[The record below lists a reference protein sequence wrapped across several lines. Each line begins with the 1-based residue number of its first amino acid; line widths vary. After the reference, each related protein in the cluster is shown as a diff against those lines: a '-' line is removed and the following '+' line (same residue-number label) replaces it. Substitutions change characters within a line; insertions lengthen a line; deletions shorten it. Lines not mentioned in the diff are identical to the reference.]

1 MDAMRTVVFHGPLA
15 EKFGSTFEFSASSV
29 AEVCRALTVMV
40 PGFEKYMMESRDND
54 MEFAILADDENYE
67 ESQLANPL
75 GTVKE
80 VHFVPVIGGAKKEGI
95 LQTIVGA
102 VLIVVGAVINY
113 FFGWTGIGAVVGK
126 AMIGAGISMVV
137 GGVVQMLSPQPK
149 SSQAE
154 KKDDPTSY
162 LFNGAVNVSAQG
174 ASVPVL
180 YGESFVGSV
189 VVSAGISAT
198 DGYVIP
204 SWDSPGYS
212 DGSYRGGG
220 SMMGDVIARAIDEA
234 E

>member
-40 PGFEKYMMESRDND
+40 PGFEKYMMESKDND

-102 VLIVVGAVINY
+102 VLIVVGAVIGY
-113 FFGWTGIGAVVGK
+113 VFGWTGIGAVVGK
-126 AMIGAGISMVV
+126 AMIGAGISMIA
-137 GGVVQMLSPQPK
+137 GGIVQMLSPQPK
-149 SSQAE
+149 TSQAE

-180 YGESFVGSV
+180 YGDSFVGSV

-204 SWDSPGYS
+204 SWGSPGYS

-220 SMMGDVIARAIDEA
+220 SMMGEVMARAIDEA
-234 E
+234 Q

>member
-1 MDAMRTVVFHGPLA
+1 
-15 EKFGSTFEFSASSV
+15 
-29 AEVCRALTVMV
+29 
-40 PGFEKYMMESRDND
+40 
-54 MEFAILADDENYE
+54 
-67 ESQLANPL
+67 
-75 GTVKE
+75 
-80 VHFVPVIGGAKKEGI
+80 
-95 LQTIVGA
+95 
-102 VLIVVGAVINY
+102 
-113 FFGWTGIGAVVGK
+113 
-126 AMIGAGISMVV
+126 
-137 GGVVQMLSPQPK
+137 MLSPQPK
-149 SSQAE
+149 TSQAE

-204 SWDSPGYS
+204 SWGSPGYS

>member
-40 PGFEKYMMESRDND
+40 PGFEKYMMESKDND

-102 VLIVVGAVINY
+102 VLIVVGAVIGY

-149 SSQAE
+149 TSQAE

-204 SWDSPGYS
+204 SWSSPGYS

-220 SMMGDVIARAIDEA
+220 SMMGNVIARAIDEA

>member
-40 PGFEKYMMESRDND
+40 PGFEKYMMESKDND
-54 MEFAILADDENYE
+54 MEFAILVDDENYE

-75 GTVKE
+75 GAVKE

-102 VLIVVGAVINY
+102 VLIVVGAVIGY

-126 AMIGAGISMVV
+126 AMIGAGISMIV

-204 SWDSPGYS
+204 SWGTPGYS

-220 SMMGDVIARAIDEA
+220 SMMGEVMARAIDEA
-234 E
+234 Q